1 MTKILVGT
9 GRGGKTAKQLL
20 QDLAEDKGLALTAEQ
35 KKSPTLG
42 DLNRQQIGKP
52 DRFVF
57 EPGIRSKW
65 TG

>member
-20 QDLAEDKGLALTAEQ
+20 QDLAEDKGFALTAEQ

-42 DLNRQQIGKP
+42 DLNR
-52 DRFVF
+52 
-57 EPGIRSKW
+57 
-65 TG
+65 